1 MYMKAR
7 KKEYDRI
14 RYALK
19 RELKIDK
26 TGIEPRTYKPFNPSE
41 YGSVGCSNTTI
52 DDLNDFKMTGGTINN
67 EPLKD
72 ERIIP
77 YDIQIQ
83 LDYAKLNYSP
93 DAYEALLKT
102 LNHSVFGIN

>member
-1 MYMKAR
+1 MKAR
-7 KKEYDRI
+7 KQEYDRI
-14 RYALK
+14 RYSLK

-26 TGIEPRTYKPFNPSE
+26 TGIEPRTYKRFNPTQ
-41 YGSVGCSNTTI
+41 YGSIGCSNTTI
-52 DDLNDFKMTGGTINN
+52 DDIDNFKMKGGTINN
-67 EPLKD
+67 EPLKY

>member
-26 TGIEPRTYKPFNPSE
+26 TGIEPRTYKPFNPTE
-41 YGSVGCSNTTI
+41 YGSVGCSNTNI
-52 DDLNDFKMTGGTINN
+52 DNIDNFKMTGGAIDIK
-67 EPLKD
+67 PVVV
-72 ERIIP
+72 ERVYP
-77 YDIQIQ
+77 PEIQIQ
-83 LDYAKLNYSP
+83 LDCAKLNYSP
-93 DAYEALLKT
+93 EAYEALLKM
-102 LNHSVFGIN
+102 LN

>member
-7 KKEYDRI
+7 KKEYDRL

-19 RELKIDK
+19 REVKIDK
-26 TGIEPRTYKPFNPSE
+26 TGIEPRTYKQFNPTE
-41 YGSVGCSNTTI
+41 YGSVGCNNTSI
-52 DDLNDFKMTGGTINN
+52 DDIDNFKMTGGTLNN
-67 EPLKD
+67 QPLKD

-93 DAYEALLKT
+93 EAYENLLKT
-102 LNHSVFGIN
+102 LNYSVFGIN